1 MYENVAFGLRLKK
14 LPEETIRPKVL
25 EMLETV
31 GLPVEGIAL
40 VAGIDRILDM
50 GRTTVNITGDATCT
64 IVVDAWEKRRERK
77 KMAANLAAK

>member
-1 MYENVAFGLRLKK
+1 
-14 LPEETIRPKVL
+14 
-25 EMLETV
+25 
-31 GLPVEGIAL
+31 
-40 VAGIDRILDM
+40 M